1 MNVMILNL
9 MMAHF
14 IGDFYCQYKRMCD
27 KKIIESTCIW
37 SPTIFIHSLII
48 GILSMMFLCDLNAW
62 TIVLSIFIYLF
73 MPSQKLIY
81 LLDFKSAA

>member
-37 SPTIFIHSLII
+37 NPTIFFHSLII
-48 GILSMMFLCDLNAW
+48 GILS
-62 TIVLSIFIYLF
+62 IIGVR
-73 MPSQKLIY
+73 
-81 LLDFKSAA
+81 